1 LQNRART
8 TDPDLPI
15 LQRVIDGD
23 RAAFAELVDR
33 HKAPGMTLAVR
44 ILQNTSDAEEALQDA
59 FLRAFRAL
67 PEFKFE
73 ARFATWFYRILYN
86 VCCSKQERLRNNM
99 ETISISDDDE
109 IGTVISGAHTN
120 EAIDQAEVYRIT
132 IKEIERLP
140 AEYNS
145 VLTLFTLQEFKLQEI
160 VEITGMPIGTVK
172 ARIFRGRA
180 MLRDRVEK
188 ILSHG
193 LTPTILISDKVG
205 GRKLL

>member
-1 LQNRART
+1 
-8 TDPDLPI
+8 
-15 LQRVIDGD
+15 
-23 RAAFAELVDR
+23 
-33 HKAPGMTLAVR
+33 MTLAMR
-44 ILQNTSDAEEALQDA
+44 IMQNTSDAEEALQDG

-86 VCCSKQERLRNNM
+86 VCCSKQERSRNNLEM
-99 ETISISDDDE
+99 ISIGNDDE
-109 IGTVISGAHTN
+109 IGTVISGEHSN

-140 AEYNS
+140 ADYSS
-145 VLTLFTLQEFKLQEI
+145 VLTLFTLQEFNLQEI
-160 VEITGMPIGTVK
+160 VEITGMPVGTVK

-180 MLRDRVEK
+180 MLRNRVEK

-193 LTPTILISDKVG
+193 LTPTDLIADRVSR
-205 GRKLL
+205 RKLT